1 MNPITFPIITTII
14 VIGAI
19 AIILVK
25 LLYKDKKTSDL
36 SDDLP
41 PIVNKHWKDPF
52 TENNLEEES
61 NEYSFVSKS
70 WEEPMQEKKELKNG
84 VASKIFQEP
93 MHIKHQDI
101 ISNDYYQNHEQD
113 IEISLNQNID
123 LEEENLYNLNTP
135 ENLNTETNEI
145 ENNENIDL
153 EENED
158 GSFRII
164 KKEPDLVNDDTITPY
179 TTPEEYN
186 PVKNNL
192 NSNLNIDNQY
202 NNDYIDNNNYNDK
215 KYKNYSDYGDEEYEK
230 EYQKEYEKEYENYN
244 NHDNLKYSDSHND
257 DEKSSYTEGLFD
269 MGEKILIGGNYY
281 DIKVGDEIIFNYNGE
296 SYSSKILEIK
306 HENIRVKYR
315 AQEKWI
321 SFSDVKKI
329 F

>member
-1 MNPITFPIITTII
+1 MINMNPITFPLITTII

-52 TENNLEEES
+52 TENNLEKEES

-101 ISNDYYQNHEQD
+101 ISNDYYQNHEEY
-113 IEISLNQNID
+113 IKNSLNQNID
-123 LEEENLYNLNTP
+123 LEEENLYNLNTL
-135 ENLNTETNEI
+135 ESLNTETNEI

-153 EENED
+153 EENVD
-158 GSFRII
+158 GGFRII
-164 KKEPDLVNDDTITPY
+164 KKEPDLVNNGTITPH
-179 TTPEEYN
+179 TIPEEH
-186 PVKNNL
+186 
-192 NSNLNIDNQY
+192 NSIENDLNIDNQY
-202 NNDYIDNNNYNDK
+202 NNDYTDYNNYNDK
-215 KYKNYSDYGDEEYEK
+215 DYKK
-230 EYQKEYEKEYENYN
+230 YN
-244 NHDNLKYSDSHND
+244 NHDDLKNSNSYSN
-257 DEKSSYTEGLFD
+257 DEKSSYNEGLFD

-296 SYSSKILEIK
+296 NYSSKILEIK

>member
-1 MNPITFPIITTII
+1 MINMNPITFPLITTII

-52 TENNLEEES
+52 TENNLEKEES

-101 ISNDYYQNHEQD
+101 ISNDYYQNHEEY
-113 IEISLNQNID
+113 IKNSLNQNID

-135 ENLNTETNEI
+135 ESLNTETNEI

-153 EENED
+153 EENVD
-158 GSFRII
+158 GGFRII
-164 KKEPDLVNDDTITPY
+164 KKEPDLVNNDTITPH
-179 TTPEEYN
+179 TIPEEH
-186 PVKNNL
+186 
-192 NSNLNIDNQY
+192 NSIENDLNIDNQY
-202 NNDYIDNNNYNDK
+202 NNDYTDYNNYNDK
-215 KYKNYSDYGDEEYEK
+215 DYKK
-230 EYQKEYEKEYENYN
+230 YN
-244 NHDNLKYSDSHND
+244 NHDDLKNSNSYSN
-257 DEKSSYTEGLFD
+257 DEKSSYNEGLFD

-296 SYSSKILEIK
+296 NYSSKILEIK

>member
-1 MNPITFPIITTII
+1 MKHKKSKSMMNMNPITFPIITTII

-52 TENNLEEES
+52 TENNLEEEEES

-113 IEISLNQNID
+113 IESSLNQNID
-123 LEEENLYNLNTP
+123 LEEESLYNLNTP

-164 KKEPDLVNDDTITPY
+164 KKEPDLVNYDTITPHK
-179 TTPEEYN
+179 TPEEH
-186 PVKNNL
+186 PVKND
-192 NSNLNIDNQY
+192 LNIDNQY
-202 NNDYIDNNNYNDK
+202 NNDYIDYNNYNDK
-215 KYKNYSDYGDEEYEK
+215 KYKNYSDYNDE
-230 EYQKEYEKEYENYN
+230 KEYEKYN
-244 NHDNLKYSDSHND
+244 NHNNLKYSDSHND